1 MLVVGVIASLMLGMT
16 ATSMSMRRDRELI
29 RDQSSFVESGMRRG
43 TDHSWD
49 SSSAVVEIPGQPPVP
64 APAPRG
70 DSQTRL
76 QKLID
81 QGYSAE
87 VAQVIL
93 ENEDN

>member
-1 MLVVGVIASLMLGMT
+1 
-16 ATSMSMRRDRELI
+16 MR
-29 RDQSSFVESGMRRG
+29 
-43 TDHSWD
+43 
-49 SSSAVVEIPGQPPVP
+49 
-64 APAPRG
+64 